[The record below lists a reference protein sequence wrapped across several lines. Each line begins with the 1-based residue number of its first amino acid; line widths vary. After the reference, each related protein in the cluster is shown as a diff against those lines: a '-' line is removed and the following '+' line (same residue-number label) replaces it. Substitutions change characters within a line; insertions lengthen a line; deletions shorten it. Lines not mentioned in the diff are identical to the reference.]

1 MSATP
6 YANGG
11 IDPKP
16 LVMPDI
22 RSAKY
27 AIDIKGKPGVGARTS
42 SVTQLG
48 FLLRD
53 LYKENP
59 TNFRLFCP
67 DETNSNRCGAVFE
80 TQKRSWMLPLRD
92 FDEAL
97 GHDGRVME
105 VLSEHCCNGWMS
117 AHTHIHTRTPRT
129 GVQLASRRPVFLI
142 SCSSVLVLFVAQ
154 GGLRSD
160 GSPRYRRDL
169 RGIRHGLR
177 VHDHAGDQVSGKT
190 NNASTQRE

>member
-1 MSATP
+1 MRSYNAQDLFDAQGKFIPELAALAPQGLKRMSATP

-27 AIDIKGKPGVGARTS
+27 ALDIKGKPGVGARTS

-117 AHTHIHTRTPRT
+117 DKHTHTQTHTRRQTPR
-129 GVQLASRRPVFLI
+129 
-142 SCSSVLVLFVAQ
+142 
-154 GGLRSD
+154 
-160 GSPRYRRDL
+160 
-169 RGIRHGLR
+169 
-177 VHDHAGDQVSGKT
+177 
-190 NNASTQRE
+190 